1 MLRAFEG
8 SQHARLYAQFRPE
21 PPAALIAHVLQYVRR
36 SSPLHRA
43 VDVGC
48 GSGQNTRLL
57 APHFG
62 SVLGTDISPA
72 QVAEAAGSST
82 SGGGVTYQVAPAE
95 EIPVPDGSVNLVT
108 ASVCFHWFD
117 RERFLAEVD
126 RVLAPGGVIAIY
138 SYNEPSFR
146 LPDGTV
152 WTELDDIFK
161 EVLYVHLADHWPM
174 PTLLGDIMSKTH
186 EAEAMISYPEIQWDE
201 ESYFI
206 ERPFSL
212 ELVLGE
218 IASWSGYQE
227 LVAARGAAD
236 GDSLLRRTRE
246 KMCAVIN
253 DAQSRG
259 IDVASATERRQS
271 YLLMARKPAAE

>member
-95 EIPVPDGSVNLVT
+95 EIPVPDGS
-108 ASVCFHWFD
+108 
-117 RERFLAEVD
+117 
-126 RVLAPGGVIAIY
+126 
-138 SYNEPSFR
+138 PSFR